1 MAQAIIK
8 KTFWETQTEAFQS
21 LMKAMKKDAE
31 AKKIASEGDLSIDK
45 GKNVKDWFKQ
55 NWTIALLWGILV
67 LVIIKMMQ
75 ADEKPAY
82 KKGHHGINRY
92 GERY

>member
-1 MAQAIIK
+1 MAQAEIK
-8 KTFWETQTEAFQS
+8 KTFWETQKDAYLS

-31 AKKIASEGDLSIDK
+31 AKKIAAQGDLSIDK

-55 NWTIALLWGILV
+55 NWTTALLWGIFV
-67 LVIIKMMQ
+67 LVIIKILQ
-75 ADEKPAY
+75 AEEKPAY
-82 KKGHHGINRY
+82 KKGHHGINQY